1 MADKF
6 CLRAS
11 RRSIRPDRRNRPVS
25 FPSYRAGK
33 PISDTQLP
41 LRRIKETGI
50 AVIAH
55 SLRRTFVKVGA
66 SARWSPAGA
75 AGCDPPPNYGGI
87 GMVPGLG
94 LRGRTLDGPSRAAS
108 LRRRVQCAEISS
120 LRRFRRASLRQQKS
134 RSWQFIALGRS
145 QMGLEVGHQ
154 RRSER
159 CSSSRCILR

>member
-11 RRSIRPDRRNRPVS
+11 RRSIRPDRQNRPVS

-66 SARWSPAGA
+66 SARQSPAAKIPFLAVHRPWKIANGF
-75 AGCDPPPNYGGI
+75 G
-87 GMVPGLG
+87 
-94 LRGRTLDGPSRAAS
+94 
-108 LRRRVQCAEISS
+108 
-120 LRRFRRASLRQQKS
+120 
-134 RSWQFIALGRS
+134 SWTPKA
-145 QMGLEVGHQ
+145 
-154 RRSER
+154 
-159 CSSSRCILR
+159 